1 MELERNER
9 KGLRRS
15 AFLTILCGTL
25 PAIIIVVIW
34 GCIYF
39 VDERSPLY
47 GFLWVLYVD
56 VYPFVQVGIGILL
69 FLFIFWG
76 LKILVNKTNNRKLIL
91 NLTLSLLSISVC
103 FSLIDYILLRYYYS
117 INPFSMA
124 WLPLRILFVSDLD
137 ALLINPILLIWHVI
151 TNIVALGFSIIL
163 SLLFWSLS
171 RNTKVLNV
179 KLPIILYLSQI
190 AIYIFYFLFLLG
202 VFSFYLFGWF
212 FWLVLLLCGVSTSL
226 SFISSGI
233 TILTQK

>member
-137 ALLINPILLIWHVI
+137 ALLINPIFMIWHVI

-190 AIYIFYFLFLLG
+190 ANYIFYFLFLLG

>member
-1 MELERNER
+1 MELEKNER
-9 KGLRRS
+9 KRLRRS
-15 AFLTILCGTL
+15 GFLSILCGTV